1 MRTISLNSCD
11 KEAAFTDLMAQ
22 AQSCELCPRLKGR
35 TRVLSER
42 NGALDAQVLFVAEA
56 PGRLGADQT
65 GIPLYGDHTGRNF
78 ESLLASVNWKRKD
91 VFATNALLCNPR
103 DGAGNNDRPQ
113 KSEIHSCVR
122 ILERTIEIV
131 SPRIV
136 VALGKQA
143 LAALAIIE
151 PHGLELKRNVGQDVV
166 WRGVRLIPLYHPSQ
180 QVCNIHRNLTKQQ
193 EDFRILRNLLANL

>member
-1 MRTISLNSCD
+1 MKFCN
-11 KEAAFTDLMAQ
+11 KEAAFDNLIRQ
-22 AQSCELCPRLKGR
+22 VQSCEKCPRLKGR

-42 NGALDAQVLFVAEA
+42 NGSLDAQVLFIAEA

-65 GIPLYGDHTGRNF
+65 GIPLYGDQTGHNF

-103 DGAGNNDRPQ
+103 DSEGNNDRPQ
-113 KSEIHSCVR
+113 KSEIHNCVR

-136 VALGKQA
+136 VTLGKQA

-151 PHGLELKRNVGQDVV
+151 PHGLELKRNVGQAVA
-166 WRGVRLIPLYHPSQ
+166 WRGMHLIPLYHPSQ
-180 QVCNIHRNLTKQQ
+180 QACNIHRNLTKQQ
-193 EDFRILRNLLANL
+193 EDFRILRNLLANS

>member
-1 MRTISLNSCD
+1 MRTISLNSCN
-11 KEAAFTDLMAQ
+11 KEVAFANLIEQ
-22 AQSCELCPRLKGR
+22 VQSCEQCPRLKGR

-42 NGALDAQVLFVAEA
+42 NGSLDAQVLFVAEA

-65 GIPLYGDHTGRNF
+65 GIPLYGDQTGRNF

-103 DGAGNNDRPQ
+103 DSEGNNDRPQ
-113 KSEIHSCVR
+113 KSEIHNCVR
-122 ILERTIEIV
+122 ILQRTIDIV

-151 PHGLELKRNVGQDVV
+151 PHGLELKRNIGQAVD
-166 WRGVRLIPLYHPSQ
+166 WRGMHLMPLYHPSQ
-180 QVCNIHRNLTKQQ
+180 QVCNIHRSLTEQQ